1 MCYADQTDEPLEVL
15 MDMKQSIEIGILVMA
30 AVGLI
35 ASVFNL
41 LTREKT
47 RKVGYTYNGS
57 GYWDESM
64 TSSGRGTDPS
74 PTSSTHG
81 SHDCSHGGSAG
92 DGGSCGGGDGG
103 GGGGGGD

>member
-1 MCYADQTDEPLEVL
+1 MDE
-15 MDMKQSIEIGILVMA
+15 KQSIEIAILVLA

-47 RKVGYTYNGS
+47 RKVGYTYSGS
-57 GYWDESM
+57 GYWDASGG
-64 TSSGRGTDPS
+64 SSQPGTDPS
-74 PTSSTHG
+74 PFGGHSG
-81 SHDCSHGGSAG
+81 HDCSHGGFSS
-92 DGGSCGGGDGG
+92 DGRSCGGGDGG